1 YPKEQVYADI
11 AIAEAGAV
19 TTTGA
24 LGTVMF
30 KDSEKSSWEDKNVII
45 VGGSCI
51 NSAAATALGGAFC
64 GDAFTAA
71 TGVSAGEFLIKGV
84 QDVFATGKLALV
96 VAGYETAD
104 TTSAGTYLINKVV
117 DTSKSYKG
125 TSSIVVGNI
134 QVTEQ

>member
-1 YPKEQVYADI
+1 LPLVDTFSKYL
-11 AIAEAGAV
+11 GAC
-19 TTTGA
+19 
-24 LGTVMF
+24 LR
-30 KDSEKSSWEDKNVII
+30 
-45 VGGSCI
+45 CI

-96 VAGYETAD
+96 VAGYEAAD

-125 TSSIVVGNI
+125 TSSTVVGNI